1 MKRLFS
7 ILSLSIV
14 LTVLLSGICLAK
26 DIKFAQVTD
35 VYFKGNSEMLDN
47 IIQDINKT
55 QDVDFVVFTGNNI
68 GKPTEDNLK
77 KFLKSARKL
86 NKPYY
91 MVLGNK
97 DVSKSHNMEK
107 STYLKTV
114 KKYNLMH
121 PTTPNYTFKKGD
133 IIFIVADGSK
143 ELIPSSSGFYS
154 KDTIKWVDKQIKKA
168 KTSKVVI
175 IQHFPLMNKPDN
187 EYYTTYNILEY
198 MQMLSNHNNV
208 LAVVSGHYNK
218 NDEIIYN
225 GVTHITTPRSSGGCY
240 KIIDIVPEND
250 YSVYTFL
257 KDVRECQ

>member
-1 MKRLFS
+1 MNRLFS
-7 ILSLSIV
+7 ILSLSF
-14 LTVLLSGICLAK
+14 LMFALSLNACFSK

-35 VYFKGNSEMLDN
+35 LYFRGNSTVMDSLV
-47 IIQDINKT
+47 QDINK
-55 QDVDFVVFTGNNI
+55 DSEIDFVVFTGNNI
-68 GKPTEDNLK
+68 GKPTVDVLK

-114 KKYNLMH
+114 KKYNIMH
-121 PTTPNYTFKKGD
+121 PTTPNYTFKKGNVV
-133 IIFIVADGSK
+133 FIVVDGSK
-143 ELIPSSSGFYS
+143 ELIPSPNGFYS

-168 KTSKVVI
+168 KNSKVVI
-175 IQHFPLMNKPDN
+175 LQHFPLMNKPGN

-198 MQMLSNHNNV
+198 MQMLSKHTNV
-208 LAVVSGHYNK
+208 LAVVSGHYDK

-225 GVTHITTPRSSGGCY
+225 GVDHITTPRSAGGCY
-240 KIIDIVPEND
+240 KIIDIVPENG

-257 KDVRECQ
+257 KEVKNDD